1 MMRHCFALAK
11 ISADLRKGGNNV
23 REFQRERNAISL
35 KWGTAEHGLRQV
47 NAEKE
52 KLVHDIES
60 SKKEKESLVKK
71 ISLLEARLAE
81 SSNSLSAKEVE
92 CTRLGQS

>member
-1 MMRHCFALAK
+1 MNTEN
-11 ISADLRKGGNNV
+11 D
-23 REFQRERNAISL
+23 
-35 KWGTAEHGLRQV
+35 
-47 NAEKE
+47 

-81 SSNSLSAKEVE
+81 SSNLLHAKEVE
-92 CTRLGQS
+92 CTHLEQSLAESGGLLS